1 MYQLGTTTGERIKHQ
16 GEEIGTVLE
25 GEIVLTIN
33 GQDYHLVAGKVMPL
47 IPHTAQFQ

>member
-1 MYQLGTTTGERIKHQ
+1 MKRTSRAQPLGKELSIR

-33 GQDYHLVAGKVMPL
+33 GQDYHLVAGAKL
-47 IPHTAQFQ
+47 CH